1 MERALRHISVERGHD
16 PRQFALLPF
25 GGAGGLHA
33 VDLARSLRIPT
44 IIAPTAPG
52 ALSAVGV
59 LVADVIKDQS
69 RTVMFTYRAKGTSRL
84 GKVFAQME
92 REAAALLRAEG
103 FPRSKQRHERLL
115 AMRYRGQSFELEV
128 RNTTGDLA
136 AEFHRAHRERYGYAQ
151 EQSEIEIVSARLRSF
166 GLVEKLPER
175 RLAAGKNKPHGKV
188 TAHLGGRKMS
198 VALYKRDE
206 LFANTKL
213 QTPCIVTEYSATTL
227 IDADSKAR
235 IDAIRQFAYRV
246 EMKNFDPTT
255 LEIYRALFTS
265 VAEEMGVALRRTAF
279 SPNIKERRDYS
290 CAVFDADGRVIA
302 QGDHM
307 PVHLGSMPMAVAA
320 ALEEIAIAPGDV
332 VALND
337 PFAGGTHLP
346 DVTLVMPVVS
356 GKRMLFYVA
365 NRAHHADIGGATP
378 GSMGLATDIYGEGIR
393 IPPIR
398 LVRNGVLDTDTMR
411 LLLANVRGNV
421 ERRGDFDAQIGSL
434 KTGAARLLEIIERR
448 GERET
453 TEYASQLID
462 YSARLMRYTIA
473 AIPDGS
479 YEAEDALDDDGVD
492 DRPVLIKVRI
502 TIKGERAVV
511 DFTGSAPQVTGAIN
525 AVEAITVSAV
535 SYVFRCLVGGE
546 VPASAGL
553 MEPIEVIAPRGT
565 VVNANPPASV
575 AGGNVETSQR
585 IVDVLVQGIGP
596 GFTGAHTSGE
606 PGHDEQSHDRRH
618 RHAQRPGVFLLR
630 NRCGRHGSAS
640 DCCMA

>member
-1 MERALRHISVERGHD
+1 
-16 PRQFALLPF
+16 
-25 GGAGGLHA
+25 
-33 VDLARSLRIPT
+33 
-44 IIAPTAPG
+44 
-52 ALSAVGV
+52 
-59 LVADVIKDQS
+59 
-69 RTVMFTYRAKGTSRL
+69 
-84 GKVFAQME
+84 
-92 REAAALLRAEG
+92 
-103 FPRSKQRHERLL
+103 
-115 AMRYRGQSFELEV
+115 
-128 RNTTGDLA
+128 
-136 AEFHRAHRERYGYAQ
+136 
-151 EQSEIEIVSARLRSF
+151 
-166 GLVEKLPER
+166 
-175 RLAAGKNKPHGKV
+175 
-188 TAHLGGRKMS
+188 
-198 VALYKRDE
+198 
-206 LFANTKL
+206 
-213 QTPCIVTEYSATTL
+213 
-227 IDADSKAR
+227 
-235 IDAIRQFAYRV
+235 
-246 EMKNFDPTT
+246 MKFDPTT

-290 CAVFDADGRVIA
+290 CAVFEADGRVIA

-320 ALEEIAIAPGDV
+320 ALAEIDLVDGDV

-356 GKRMLFYVA
+356 EKRTLFYVA

-398 LVRNGVLDTDTMR
+398 LVRKGVLDSDTMR

-434 KTGAARLLEIIERR
+434 KTGATRLLEIVERR
-448 GERET
+448 GEGEA
-453 TEYASQLID
+453 TEYASQLIN
-462 YSARLMRYTIA
+462 YSARLMRHTIA
-473 AIPDGS
+473 SIPDGV
-479 YEAEDALDDDGVD
+479 YEAEDALDDDGVED
-492 DRPVLIKVRI
+492 QPVPIKVRI
-502 TIKGERAVV
+502 SIKGERALV
-511 DFTGSAPQVTGAIN
+511 DFTGSAPQVVGAIN

-585 IVDVLVQGIGP
+585 IVDVLFKALAQAVADRIPAASQGTMNNLTIG
-596 GFTGAHTSGE
+596 GIDTRSGLEFSYYETVAGGMGARPAADGMSGVHTHMTNSLNTPAEALEYAYPLRVREYRLRKGSGGRGKHRGGDGVVRE
-606 PGHDEQSHDRRH
+606 IETLVAARMSLLCDRRKRGPYGLFGGEAGATGINELVSNGKKAKLASKGSH
-618 RHAQRPGVFLLR
+618 QLKAGDRIRIETPGGGGFG
-630 NRCGRHGSAS
+630 NT
-640 DCCMA
+640 D

>member
-1 MERALRHISVERGHD
+1 M
-16 PRQFALLPF
+16 
-25 GGAGGLHA
+25 
-33 VDLARSLRIPT
+33 
-44 IIAPTAPG
+44 
-52 ALSAVGV
+52 
-59 LVADVIKDQS
+59 
-69 RTVMFTYRAKGTSRL
+69 
-84 GKVFAQME
+84 KV
-92 REAAALLRAEG
+92 R
-103 FPRSKQRHERLL
+103 
-115 AMRYRGQSFELEV
+115 
-128 RNTTGDLA
+128 
-136 AEFHRAHRERYGYAQ
+136 
-151 EQSEIEIVSARLRSF
+151 
-166 GLVEKLPER
+166 
-175 RLAAGKNKPHGKV
+175 
-188 TAHLGGRKMS
+188 
-198 VALYKRDE
+198 
-206 LFANTKL
+206 
-213 QTPCIVTEYSATTL
+213 
-227 IDADSKAR
+227 
-235 IDAIRQFAYRV
+235 
-246 EMKNFDPTT
+246 FDPTT

-290 CAVFDADGRVIA
+290 CAVFDAAGRVIA

-320 ALEEIAIAPGDV
+320 ALAEIEIEPGDV

-346 DVTLVMPVVS
+346 DVTLIS
-356 GKRMLFYVA
+356 GVFDAETRRRADTLPRRVAASARPRVLFYVA

-398 LVRNGVLDTDTMR
+398 LVRKGIPDADTMR

-448 GERET
+448 GESEA

-473 AIPDGS
+473 SIPDGT
-479 YEAEDALDDDGVD
+479 YEAEDALDDDGVE
-492 DRPVLIKVRI
+492 DRPVPIRVRI
-502 TIKGERAVV
+502 TIDGERALV
-511 DFTGSAPQVTGAIN
+511 DFAGSAPQVVGAIN

-553 MEPIEVIAPRGT
+553 MEPIDVIAPRGT

-585 IVDVLVQGIGP
+585 IVDVLFKALAKALPDRIPAASQGTMNNLTIG
-596 GFTGAHTSGE
+596 GIDSRTGQEFSYYETVAGGMGARPMLDGMSGVHTHMTNSLNTPAEALEYAYPLRVREYRLRKGSGGKGKQRGGDGVVRE
-606 PGHDEQSHDRRH
+606 IETLVPARMSLLADRRKRQPYGLSGGADGALGVNVIIRDKRTQKIAAKGSH
-618 RHAQRPGVFLLR
+618 ELKAGDRIRIETPGGGGW
-630 NRCGRHGSAS
+630 GRQ
-640 DCCMA
+640 DCESCPNEVYVVRRR